1 VTLVAESLPAVET
14 LEDRLIVATLS
25 CIARWGLA
33 KTTVDDVAREAQCS
47 RATVYRVFPGGKET
61 LVAAVAR
68 SEVARVCNAIL
79 HCIHGSTTIGDALTA
94 ALAEASRQVVG
105 HSGVAFLISNEPE
118 TIVPWLAFGGK
129 EQVLAY
135 ATAVVAPALARFLSP
150 PQSRR
155 AAEWAVRVLFAFVVC
170 PAPGVDLTDDASAR
184 ALVTTFL
191 LPGL

>member
-1 VTLVAESLPAVET
+1 VTLVAESPPAVET
-14 LEDRLIVATLS
+14 LEDRLIVATLA

-33 KTTVDDVAREAQCS
+33 KTTIDDVAREARCS
-47 RATVYRVFPGGKET
+47 RATVYRVFPGGKDT

-68 SEVARVCNAIL
+68 SEVTRVSDVIL
-79 HCIHGSTTIGDALTA
+79 QCIHGSSTIGDALTA
-94 ALAEASRQVVG
+94 ALAEAARQVVG

-118 TIVPWLAFGGK
+118 TIVPWLAFRGK

-135 ATAVVAPALARFLSP
+135 ATTLVAPALGRFLSP

-155 AAEWAVRVLFAFVVC
+155 AAEWAVRVLFAFGVC
-170 PAPGVDLTDDASAR
+170 PVPGVDLTDDASAR
-184 ALVTTFL
+184 TLVTTFL